1 MSVGEVFMLCRGKNR
16 AAGALTVQKERCGMG
31 IYLNPGNNGTYLQDH
46 ADDKVKTEK
55 DEIAEIVETE
65 YRRA

>member
-1 MSVGEVFMLCRGKNR
+1 M
-16 AAGALTVQKERCGMG
+16 QKERCGMA

-46 ADDKVKTEK
+46 ADDKVKAEK

>member
-1 MSVGEVFMLCRGKNR
+1 MSVGGTFMFRRGKNR
-16 AAGALTVQKERCGMG
+16 AAGALAVQKERCGMG

>member
-1 MSVGEVFMLCRGKNR
+1 M
-16 AAGALTVQKERCGMG
+16 QKERCGMG
-31 IYLNPGNNGTYLQDH
+31 IYLNLGNNGTYLQDH

>member
-1 MSVGEVFMLCRGKNR
+1 M
-16 AAGALTVQKERCGMG
+16 QKERCSMG

-46 ADDKVKTEK
+46 ADDKVKAEK

-65 YRRA
+65 YRRI

>member
-1 MSVGEVFMLCRGKNR
+1 MKWRECWRNFYVLQRENR

-46 ADDKVKTEK
+46 ADDKVKAEK
-55 DEIAEIVETE
+55 DEIVETE
-65 YRRA
+65 YRRT